1 VNTEQNLREA
11 LTRAQQRGLDRL
23 DAQMLLLLALGRDLN
38 HRAWL
43 LAHDTDPMP
52 TDAAARYAELVRR
65 RLAGEPV
72 AYLAGE
78 KAFFGLRLQVDPRVL
93 VPRPDTETLVQWAL
107 DVLAP
112 PPVQARF
119 LDLGTGSGA
128 IALSV
133 KSQRPDASVSA
144 TDASAD
150 ALTVARANAE
160 RLGLAVDFHAGSWLQ
175 AVPSQRFD
183 VIASNPPYIAEGD
196 PHLAALGHEPLSA
209 LTSGP
214 DGLDDIRHLI
224 ASTPAA
230 LAPGGWLL
238 LEHGHD
244 QAVAVRAL
252 LVQHGFGQVASRCDL
267 AGIER
272 CSGGVLLQQR

>member
-1 VNTEQNLREA
+1 MTLTDA
-11 LTRAQQRGLDRL
+11 LKHAAAAGLDRL

-43 LAHDTDPMP
+43 LAHDTDPVP
-52 TDAAARYAELVRR
+52 ADAAARYAELVRH
-65 RLAGEPV
+65 RLTGEPV

-78 KAFFGLRLQVDPRVL
+78 KAFFGLRLQVDARVL

-107 DVLAP
+107 DVLSP
-112 PPVQARF
+112 PPAQARF

-128 IALSV
+128 IALAV
-133 KSQRPDASVSA
+133 KAQRPDVAVTA
-144 TDASAD
+144 TDASAN
-150 ALTVARANAE
+150 ALTVARSNAE

-175 AVPSQRFD
+175 AVPGQRFD

-196 PHLAALGHEPLSA
+196 PHLAALGHEPLGA

-214 DGLDDIRHLI
+214 DGLDDIRALV
-224 ASTPAA
+224 ASTPDA
-230 LAPGGWLL
+230 LSTGGWLL

-252 LVQHGFGQVASRCDL
+252 LVQQGFRQVASRCDL

-272 CSGGVLLQQR
+272 CSGGIWPQQR

>member
-1 VNTEQNLREA
+1 VNTDLNLRTA
-11 LTRAQQRGLDRL
+11 LTQAQQQGLDRL

-38 HRAWL
+38 DRAWL
-43 LAHDTDPMP
+43 LAHDTEPLPASASEGFD
-52 TDAAARYAELVRR
+52 ELVRR

-93 VPRPDTETLVQWAL
+93 VPRPDTETLVQWVL
-107 DVLAP
+107 DVLP
-112 PPVQARF
+112 PAHARF

-128 IALSV
+128 IALAV

-150 ALTVARANAE
+150 ALAVARANAE
-160 RLGLAVDFHAGSWLQ
+160 HLHLTVDFHAGFWLR
-175 AVPSQRFD
+175 AVPGQRFD

-214 DGLDDIRHLI
+214 DGLDDIRALVDS
-224 ASTPAA
+224 APDALST
-230 LAPGGWLL
+230 GGWLL

-244 QAVAVRAL
+244 QAAAVRAL
-252 LVQHGFGQVASRCDL
+252 LVQQGFGQVASRCDL